1 MSAISDQK
9 AAFFSLVSNP
19 FKFNLFLLK
28 NLPAAYFSGLK
39 LEEVSEDRSMVSI
52 PFKWFSQNPFRST
65 YFACLSMA
73 AEMSTGVLA
82 LAHLNK
88 RTPPVSMLVVTVDSQ
103 YHKKAT
109 GITLF
114 TCSAGN
120 AIREIIDEAIS
131 TGESRAIRVQSIGRN
146 KLGEIVAEFW
156 ITWSFKARS
165 NRFKV

>member
-1 MSAISDQK
+1 MSATSDQK

-52 PFKWFSQNPFRST
+52 PFKWFSKNPFRST

-82 LAHLNK
+82 MANVYK
-88 RTPPVSMLVVTVDSQ
+88 RDPKISMLVVAVDGKF
-103 YHKKAT
+103 YKKAT
-109 GITLF
+109 GLTRFICTDGLLIKE
-114 TCSAGN
+114 TVEA
-120 AIREIIDEAIS
+120 AIR
-131 TGESRAIRVQSIGRN
+131 TGEPQ
-146 KLGEIVAEFW
+146 
-156 ITWSFKARS
+156 SFKAISKGYNEKDEPVADFWVTWGFRVKGAVS
-165 NRFKV
+165 KE